1 MFNARKRICHT
12 DNTDVMNN
20 EQRILCL
27 AARPQL
33 SAQAERELLA
43 RLHTQIDWELLWQQ
57 GHLHEVLPLLAT
69 TLRRF
74 GDTITIPAKW
84 NTRAQRRLYATLIR
98 NTTLADT
105 MLEVL
110 SAFTQAGIAGIPVK
124 GIVLAETLYGGLGLR
139 SLGDLDVLV
148 HPTDLPVARAAL
160 AQLGFVQEAD
170 PGFDSEHHPF
180 HDPPYYRPATGG
192 SVCLELHW
200 GLWAS
205 RFFRAGTETLWQRA
219 TTAQIHGVVLPILS
233 PEDTLLHL
241 AIHRSRSAL
250 RLRFVC
256 DIAALLEKHS
266 ATLDWN
272 YVLEQAHTAGA
283 RTALSLALTL
293 ATELLDAPL
302 PATILPHL
310 QINPLKRR
318 LLEYTCG
325 VSALF
330 RPTAPSDLSQQP
342 SLLLRLLEQDG
353 AGHIAWNIGTTLVR
367 KSRKQLYNAS
377 RKRQTQ
383 AIVPPNTRQ
392 APE

>member
-1 MFNARKRICHT
+1 
-12 DNTDVMNN
+12 
-20 EQRILCL
+20 
-27 AARPQL
+27 
-33 SAQAERELLA
+33 
-43 RLHTQIDWELLWQQ
+43 
-57 GHLHEVLPLLAT
+57 
-69 TLRRF
+69 
-74 GDTITIPAKW
+74 
-84 NTRAQRRLYATLIR
+84 
-98 NTTLADT
+98 
-105 MLEVL
+105 
-110 SAFTQAGIAGIPVK
+110 
-124 GIVLAETLYGGLGLR
+124 
-139 SLGDLDVLV
+139 
-148 HPTDLPVARAAL
+148 
-160 AQLGFVQEAD
+160 
-170 PGFDSEHHPF
+170 
-180 HDPPYYRPATGG
+180 
-192 SVCLELHW
+192 
-200 GLWAS
+200 
-205 RFFRAGTETLWQRA
+205 
-219 TTAQIHGVVLPILS
+219 VLPILS

-367 KSRKQLYNAS
+367 KSRKQLYNVS
-377 RKRQTQ
+377 RKRQAQ